1 MGLETPQDITG
12 LLRAWSQGDQA
23 ALERLV
29 PVVDAELRRIA
40 RRYLAVENPDPT
52 LQTTALVN
60 EAYLCLIDGQRA
72 DWHDRAHFFA
82 VCARIMRHILV
93 DHARA
98 RRSAKRGGGLEVV
111 PLNEALAGCPEPSSD
126 LAAVDEA
133 LNTLSEVYPRK
144 GQVVELRFFGG
155 LNAEETAEALGV
167 SSKTVKRDWRFAKS
181 WLMRQLSRQE
191 PHVPGTT
198 ATG

>member
-1 MGLETPQDITG
+1 MEAETPQDVTG
-12 LLRAWSQGDQA
+12 LLRAWSQGDKA

-29 PVVDAELRRIA
+29 PLVDAELRRIA
-40 RRYLAVENPDPT
+40 RRYVAKEEPDPT

-60 EAYLCLIDGQRA
+60 EAYLSLIDRKRA
-72 DWHDRAHFFA
+72 DWHDRTHFFA

-98 RRSAKRGGGLEVV
+98 LRSAKRGGGREAV
-111 PLNEALAGCPEPSSD
+111 PLEEALAGCPEPSSD
-126 LAAVDEA
+126 LVAIDEA
-133 LNTLSEVYPRK
+133 LNTLSEVYPRQ

-155 LNAEETAEALGV
+155 LNAEETAEVLGV
-167 SSKTVKRDWRFAKS
+167 SPKTVKRDWRFAKS

-191 PHVPGTT
+191 PHVPGTM

>member
-1 MGLETPQDITG
+1 MESETPQDVTG
-12 LLRAWSQGDQA
+12 LLRAWSQGDEA

-29 PVVDAELRRIA
+29 PLVDAELRRTA
-40 RRYLAVENPDPT
+40 RRYLEKESPDPT

-60 EAYLCLIDGQRA
+60 EAYLCLIDRKRA
-72 DWHDRAHFFA
+72 DWHDRTHFFA

-98 RRSAKRGGGLEVV
+98 HRSAKRGGGREAV
-111 PLNEALAGCPEPSSD
+111 PLEEALAGCLEPSSD
-126 LAAVDEA
+126 LVAIDEA
-133 LNTLSEVYPRK
+133 LNTLSEVYPRQ

-155 LNAEETAEALGV
+155 LNAEETAEVLGV
-167 SSKTVKRDWRFAKS
+167 SPKTVKRDWRFAKS

-191 PHVPGTT
+191 PHVPGTM